1 MRGHVLF
8 ISKEE
13 RTADEAWSS
22 LLRFNVNLYIPETF
36 YADLDNPGIAKAF
49 NHERES
55 FKRKWDM
62 NSIEDFRKELQKTIE
77 KNGEKRYIESLQKDI
92 DELEAFNNGDLSV
105 LNDEEL
111 ALNKGDLVEWIENIE
126 DTTIR
131 GGEYCTTKIYKVR
144 NRKIYTMKNFK
155 NSFWDGAF
163 NKPDCLLTDKNGN
176 EIESCICKDIDFWKL
191 SKNIT
196 AIVWE
201 DSDECLY
208 LDEDTP
214 ANSGKEFVKKFN
226 KAFNSISP
234 DSYVRILQYHTSII

>member
-1 MRGHVLF
+1 
-8 ISKEE
+8 
-13 RTADEAWSS
+13 
-22 LLRFNVNLYIPETF
+22 
-36 YADLDNPGIAKAF
+36 
-49 NHERES
+49 
-55 FKRKWDM
+55 
-62 NSIEDFRKELQKTIE
+62 
-77 KNGEKRYIESLQKDI
+77 
-92 DELEAFNNGDLSV
+92 
-105 LNDEEL
+105 
-111 ALNKGDLVEWIENIE
+111 
-126 DTTIR
+126 
-131 GGEYCTTKIYKVR
+131 
-144 NRKIYTMKNFK
+144 MKNFK

-226 KAFNSISP
+226 KALNSISP